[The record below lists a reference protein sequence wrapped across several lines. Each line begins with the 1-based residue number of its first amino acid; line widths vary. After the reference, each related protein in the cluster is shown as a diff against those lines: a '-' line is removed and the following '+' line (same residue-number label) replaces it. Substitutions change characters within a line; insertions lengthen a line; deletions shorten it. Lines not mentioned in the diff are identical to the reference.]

1 MKIETG
7 GKASTSTEVSQPM
20 TRRVRSRSRQQRGVS
35 LVEFAVAVSLF
46 LPVLISII
54 YVVLEA
60 SYLYNIKVNLD
71 VASRKAARELAVMY
85 GANKT
90 QAMQPKATNPV
101 YTNTRI
107 QNFVADNAQFDDPT
121 FSFNPSPGTV
131 TVTVHYPTSGAYG
144 LPRFPNPDPLN
155 LGPTFDLTSTSTFSL
170 E

>member
-1 MKIETG
+1 M
-7 GKASTSTEVSQPM
+7 A
-20 TRRVRSRSRQQRGVS
+20 RRLKSNSRQQQGVS

-46 LPVLISII
+46 LPVLITII

-60 SYLYNIKVNLD
+60 SYLYNIKANLD
-71 VASRKAARELAVMY
+71 VASRKAARELAIMY

-90 QAMQPKATNPV
+90 QATQPKATNPV

-107 QNFVADNAQFDDPT
+107 AYFVADNQQFDDPT
-121 FSFNPSPGTV
+121 FTPNPTPGTV
-131 TVTVHYPTSGAYG
+131 TVTVHYPTNGAYG

-155 LGPTFDLTSTSTFSL
+155 LGSTFDLTSTSTFSL